1 MLFCSV
7 CATICGVEATPKK
20 VLNYITSNDVC
31 PFDDW
36 MGGLRDHKAV
46 AQIQRRLYRVELG
59 NMGDVKAVGGGVSE
73 LRIDV
78 GPGYRIYFGQEGNQI
93 VILLC
98 GGDKSSQ
105 SKDIKMAQE
114 YWVDC
119 QRRRQK
125 DGTK

>member
-1 MLFCSV
+1 MEV
-7 CATICGVEATPKK
+7 IPKRI
-20 VLNYITSNDVC
+20 LTYSTSSGDC

-36 MGGLRDHKAV
+36 IGGLRDHKAV
-46 AQIQRRLYRVELG
+46 AQIQRRIYRVQLG
-59 NMGDVKAVGGGVSE
+59 NLGDVKSVGGGVSE

-78 GPGYRIYFGQEGNQI
+78 GPGYRVYFGQEGNKI

-105 SKDIKMAQE
+105 SKDIKQAQE
-114 YWVDC
+114 YWADR

-125 DGTK
+125 DGTR